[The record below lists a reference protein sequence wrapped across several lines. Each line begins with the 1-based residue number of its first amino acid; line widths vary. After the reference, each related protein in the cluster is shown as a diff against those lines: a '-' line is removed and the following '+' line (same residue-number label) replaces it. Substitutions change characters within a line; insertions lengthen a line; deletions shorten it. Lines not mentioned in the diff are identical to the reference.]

1 VLEVVLLVK
10 VSSYLPTYLP
20 AYLAIFLFVTGLLCF
35 IRLMRTARLQTSVW
49 FHSWRWQ
56 QEEEEE
62 EEEIGYPLSSS

>member
-1 VLEVVLLVK
+1 
-10 VSSYLPTYLP
+10 
-20 AYLAIFLFVTGLLCF
+20 
-35 IRLMRTARLQTSVW
+35 MRTARQQTSVW